1 MHLTVLSSGSGGNSI
16 LIRADDTRV
25 LVDAG
30 LTARAMTERLVLA
43 GVPHRSIQHILV
55 THAHLDHARSSG
67 ILAKRHQALLHC
79 PEAMMRNKSAA
90 RSPRLA
96 ALRPGVPVL
105 LPGPGA
111 NSEARVG
118 DTQSHT
124 APDTLAPSTSAPRA
138 SGAPAPLT
146 ATAVPIPHDC
156 DPTVAYAFDHGG
168 RRAVILTDMGEPR
181 PALARRLAGA
191 HVLVLEFNHDE
202 RMLAEGPYPPLLKRR
217 VAGVGGHLS
226 NTQAANM
233 LRYLAGPQLHTLV
246 LAHLSEK
253 NNSPDLALA
262 AARQTLAEMGLDG
275 VRVLAAEQHEVG
287 PNLRV

>member
-1 MHLTVLSSGSGGNSI
+1 MHLQVLSSGSGGNSI
-16 LIRADDTRV
+16 LLRADDTRV

-30 LTARAMTERLVLA
+30 LTARAMTSRLVVA
-43 GVPHRSIQHILV
+43 GVPHRGLQHILV

-79 PEAMMRNKSAA
+79 PEAMMRNRSAA

-96 ALRPGVPVL
+96 ALRPGVPVP
-105 LPGPGA
+105 LPGPGSKTEDGA
-111 NSEARVG
+111 AECPAAA
-118 DTQSHT
+118 Q
-124 APDTLAPSTSAPRA
+124 PLAP
-138 SGAPAPLT
+138 GAPAPLT

-156 DPTVAYAFDHGG
+156 DPTVAYACDHGG

-181 PALARRLAGA
+181 EAQARRLSGA
-191 HVLVLEFNHDE
+191 HVLVLELNHDE
-202 RMLAEGPYPPLLKRR
+202 RMLAEGPDPPLLRRR

-226 NTQAANM
+226 NAQGAQM
-233 LRYLAGPQLHTLV
+233 LKYLAGPQLHTLV

-253 NNSPDLALA
+253 NNLPELALA
-262 AARQTLAEMGLDG
+262 AARRALDELGLA
-275 VRVLAAEQHEVG
+275 RVEVLVASQHEIG